1 MIGIVSMDST
11 VSRSVPVSVR
21 LSAEKMSSTTI
32 TLSSSG
38 GDSVWR
44 SRLVDEYAVKLSSS
58 RMSLKVT
65 ASSVTFSTLRLL
77 EEEEEE
83 AHKATSR
90 LSSVNPD
97 PSILLKLLVGS
108 PSPARDKLLMLAVQV
123 SVSPVPISSV
133 SMFTTVEVREEVEAV
148 EVREAVKAV
157 EAVEVRLSSKMSKPF
172 MPSARS
178 ISGVAV
184 VELQVAVLS
193 VLAAD
198 RSVLQW

>member
-1 MIGIVSMDST
+1 
-11 VSRSVPVSVR
+11 
-21 LSAEKMSSTTI
+21 
-32 TLSSSG
+32 
-38 GDSVWR
+38 
-44 SRLVDEYAVKLSSS
+44 
-58 RMSLKVT
+58 MSLKVT

-77 EEEEEE
+77 EEEEE

-133 SMFTTVEVREEVEAV
+133 IKFTTVEVRKAV
-148 EVREAVKAV
+148 EVVGVMVTV

-178 ISGVAV
+178 ISVEAV

>member
-1 MIGIVSMDST
+1 
-11 VSRSVPVSVR
+11 
-21 LSAEKMSSTTI
+21 
-32 TLSSSG
+32 
-38 GDSVWR
+38 
-44 SRLVDEYAVKLSSS
+44 
-58 RMSLKVT
+58 MSLKVT
-65 ASSVTFSTLRLL
+65 ASSVTFSKLRLL
-77 EEEEEE
+77 EEKEV
-83 AHKATSR
+83 HKATSR

-133 SMFTTVEVREEVEAV
+133 SMFPTVEVM
-148 EVREAVKAV
+148 EVR

>member
-1 MIGIVSMDST
+1 M
-11 VSRSVPVSVR
+11 
-21 LSAEKMSSTTI
+21 K
-32 TLSSSG
+32 SSSF
-38 GDSVWR
+38 
-44 SRLVDEYAVKLSSS
+44 

-65 ASSVTFSTLRLL
+65 VSSVTFSTLRLP
-77 EEEEEE
+77 EEDKDEVQ
-83 AHKATSR
+83 ATS
-90 LSSVNPD
+90 V
-97 PSILLKLLVGS
+97 LLKLLLGS

-133 SMFTTVEVREEVEAV
+133 SMFPTVEVREAVEAV